1 MKFCCRLHK
10 LGGYAGDNVRL
21 WSEAKTTA
29 SYLLKFM
36 RPGWPASN
44 IFEVPEEFDFEI
56 KAPLLSDVPTKDLR
70 IESTLE
76 ELPLYNFEVEIH
88 CPGSAVTKIF
98 EKHPLLPGVILRY
111 GGKFI
116 GMISRQRLLE
126 YLLRPHGIEIF
137 LQEPLSVLYSYA
149 RTQVLVLPGKM
160 LVVEAARIALR
171 RTLEFQGEPLVVQT
185 DDNTY
190 QLLNAQELNIAY
202 WQIRG
207 IETQMRFELMQAQII
222 QSEKMASLGRLVD
235 GVAHE
240 ILDPVGFIWGN
251 LSYVSSYAK
260 DLMEVVTTYETLM
273 PEVPAKIVK
282 LKEEIEFDFLQQD
295 LHRTLNSIRTGAERL
310 KKLALGLQ
318 NFCHIDEV
326 YAKPADI
333 HACIDGVLLLLKSRI
348 SADIEVVKNYGHLPP
363 VPCYAGQLSQVFM
376 NILSNSLDALINQFL
391 TQKFAAEFRDAAFT
405 DLPATATY
413 KPRIEITTSVCNWS
427 QKNRDTEH
435 SRGVMIKIS
444 DNGPGM
450 SPQKQRQIL
459 ESFST
464 EKRIEKETSLAV
476 SYWIVTAKHGG
487 KFNFESRW
495 RGNGNENDVQ
505 ASTGTEFEIILPLI

>member
-1 MKFCCRLHK
+1 
-10 LGGYAGDNVRL
+10 
-21 WSEAKTTA
+21 
-29 SYLLKFM
+29 M
-36 RPGWPASN
+36 RPGWPAN
-44 IFEVPEEFDFEI
+44 HVFEVPEEFGFEI
-56 KAPLLSDVPTKDLR
+56 KAPVLSDVVTKDLR

-88 CPGSAVTKIF
+88 CPGSAVAEIF
-98 EKHPLLPGVILRY
+98 ERHPLLPGVILRSE
-111 GGKFI
+111 GKFI

-126 YLLRPHGIEIF
+126 YLLRPHGIELF
-137 LQEPLSVLYSYA
+137 LRQPLSVLYSYA
-149 RTQVLVLPGKM
+149 RNQFLVLPGKM

-171 RTLEFQGEPLVVQT
+171 RNLEFQGEPLVIQT
-185 DDNTY
+185 EDNVY

-251 LSYVSSYAK
+251 LSYVSSYVQE
-260 DLMEVVTTYETLM
+260 LMDVVKGYETLL
-273 PEVPAKIVK
+273 PQVPAEIAL

-295 LHRTLNSIRTGAERL
+295 LQQTLNSIRTGAERL

-326 YAKPADI
+326 YAKPADL

-348 SADIEVVKNYGHLPP
+348 TSEIEVVKNYGHLPP

-391 TQKFAAEFRDAAFT
+391 TQKFAAEFRDAALT
-405 DLPATATY
+405 YLPAKETY
-413 KPRIEITTSVCNWS
+413 KPRIEITTSVCAWN
-427 QKNRDTEH
+427 QKNSETQH

-459 ESFST
+459 ESFSA

-487 KFNFESRW
+487 KFSFESRW
-495 RGNGNENDVQ
+495 RLTGNESDLQ
-505 ASTGTEFEIILPLI
+505 DSTGTEFEIILPLI